1 MVKRK
6 TGKNKT
12 KKKMAVEYIA
22 QWYWQKDW
30 KNEWQK
36 SYYVGPRVEWMYI
49 LKDES
54 GNTTKNTKINGT
66 TDSVS

>member
-1 MVKRK
+1 
-6 TGKNKT
+6 
-12 KKKMAVEYIA
+12 MAVEYIA
-22 QWYWQKDW
+22 QWYWQNDW

-54 GNTTKNTKINGT
+54 DNTTKNTKINGT

>member
-6 TGKNKT
+6 TGKIKT
-12 KKKMAVEYIA
+12 EKTMAVEYVA

-30 KNEWQK
+30 KDEWQK
-36 SYYVGPRVEWMYI
+36 SYYVGPREEWMYI
-49 LKDES
+49 LNDES
-54 GNTTKNTKINGT
+54 DNATKGTTTNRT